1 MLVLYAIQL
10 QVIHTMT
17 QQWKKSTK
25 IKDIKVG
32 KRPVAVGSYGRS
44 STSYVA
50 NGGDGTV
57 SVIDEDT
64 NEEVAKVSFNV
75 EPFNAGHIEYNRLIA
90 PVVQQFYLWSGS
102 KCTAKPHNLPAYEG
116 N

>member
-1 MLVLYAIQL
+1 MKEEYKDKRYKS
-10 QVIHTMT
+10 
-17 QQWKKSTK
+17 WKKTCCC
-25 IKDIKVG
+25 
-32 KRPVAVGSYGRS
+32 RFLRS
-44 STSYVA
+44 QHKSYVA

-90 PVVQQFYLWSGS
+90 PVDTTILFVVWF
-102 KCTAKPHNLPAYEG
+102 
-116 N
+116 